1 MGTILP
7 NGLIINQYCSYI
19 TTWLKSFLC
28 PGWRLSRHV
37 VKRIIQVGDYL
48 ATWFHNYPIWQLSR
62 HVFKINYPRWR
73 LSFHV
78 VKSIIQVGDYL
89 ATWFNN
95 YPVWQLSRHV
105 IKINYPRWQLSCHVV
120 KINNPR
126 WRLSFHVGVQA
137 YLIEKP
143 SLELCRHLVMLRD
156 YNISGRINLMEIPVL
171 LHMLHFWKVSNIC
184 QTVVRRLAVRQAR
197 VRIPSRHPKEIP
209 LLSVS
214 SEESRVGLINWDLC

>member
-1 MGTILP
+1 MVAISPRG
-7 NGLIINQYCSYI
+7 
-19 TTWLKSFLC
+19 KS
-28 PGWRLSRHV
+28 
-37 VKRIIQVGDYL
+37 IIQVGDYL
-48 ATWFHNYPIWQLSR
+48 ATWFNYYPIWQLSR
-62 HVFKINYPRWR
+62 HVVNINYPRWR

-89 ATWFNN
+89 ATWFHN
-95 YPVWQLSRHV
+95 YPIGQLSRHV
-105 IKINYPRWQLSCHVV
+105 VNINYSRWRLSRHVVKSIIQVRYYYATWFNNYPIWQLSLHVV
-120 KINNPR
+120 KNSNPR

-184 QTVVRRLAVRQAR
+184 DVAQTVARRLAVRQAR
-197 VRIPSRHPKEIP
+197 IRIPSRQRHP
-209 LLSVS
+209 
-214 SEESRVGLINWDLC
+214 